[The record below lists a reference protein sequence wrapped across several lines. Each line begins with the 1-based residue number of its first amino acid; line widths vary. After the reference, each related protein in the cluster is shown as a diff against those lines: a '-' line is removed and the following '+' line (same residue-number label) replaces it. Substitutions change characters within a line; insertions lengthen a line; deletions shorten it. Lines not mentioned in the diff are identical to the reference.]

1 MENQETKIS
10 NVTTSMKVEKEINGF
25 KVSGTVEV
33 YNDSKRIKRI
43 DASVQKTD
51 SMFIA
56 EIKDDAILC
65 TPRFKNSKLWSFKQA
80 AKSRGEEQ
88 ISIEPR
94 MSEWG
99 NPAGRTPVIMH

>member
-43 DASVQKTD
+43 DASVQK
-51 SMFIA
+51 
-56 EIKDDAILC
+56 
-65 TPRFKNSKLWSFKQA
+65 
-80 AKSRGEEQ
+80 Q
-88 ISIEPR
+88 IRRPWHLSSIPLR
-94 MSEWG
+94 L
-99 NPAGRTPVIMH
+99 PVD

>member
-43 DASVQKTD
+43 DASVQKN
-51 SMFIA
+51 
-56 EIKDDAILC
+56 
-65 TPRFKNSKLWSFKQA
+65 RFERHGTFQVFLYGYPWTERYGQ
-80 AKSRGEEQ
+80 
-88 ISIEPR
+88 SI
-94 MSEWG
+94 
-99 NPAGRTPVIMH
+99 

>member
-51 SMFIA
+51 SNA
-56 EIKDDAILC
+56 
-65 TPRFKNSKLWSFKQA
+65 PFKYSFTVTRGLNDMVNPSEENEPERDQA
-80 AKSRGEEQ
+80 LTAGIEFEKAVEQ
-88 ISIEPR
+88 AVSGMIFNTIVE
-94 MSEWG
+94 
-99 NPAGRTPVIMH
+99 

>member
-43 DASVQKTD
+43 DASVQKQIRT
-51 SMFIA
+51 
-56 EIKDDAILC
+56 
-65 TPRFKNSKLWSFKQA
+65 LWHLS
-80 AKSRGEEQ
+80 
-88 ISIEPR
+88 SIPLR
-94 MSEWG
+94 L
-99 NPAGRTPVIMH
+99 PVD

>member
-43 DASVQKTD
+43 DASVQKQ
-51 SMFIA
+51 I
-56 EIKDDAILC
+56 
-65 TPRFKNSKLWSFKQA
+65 
-80 AKSRGEEQ
+80 RGHGTFQVFLYGYPWTERYGQ
-88 ISIEPR
+88 SI
-94 MSEWG
+94 
-99 NPAGRTPVIMH
+99 

>member
-51 SMFIA
+51 SRPWH
-56 EIKDDAILC
+56 L
-65 TPRFKNSKLWSFKQA
+65 S
-80 AKSRGEEQ
+80 
-88 ISIEPR
+88 SIPLR
-94 MSEWG
+94 L
-99 NPAGRTPVIMH
+99 PVD

>member
-51 SMFIA
+51 SKAMA
-56 EIKDDAILC
+56 
-65 TPRFKNSKLWSFKQA
+65 PFKYSFTVTRGLNDMVNPSEENEPERDQA
-80 AKSRGEEQ
+80 GIEFEKAVEQ
-88 ISIEPR
+88 AVSGMIFNTIVE
-94 MSEWG
+94 
-99 NPAGRTPVIMH
+99 